1 VGPGPLPQPFE
12 LESDLTSLGIVAAL
26 PAEAGSLANQ
36 PMTAGSLV
44 RLPGNNILRL
54 AGIGTELARAAAED
68 LVAAG
73 VTALLSW
80 GSAGALDKDLLPG
93 SLLLPKTII
102 SSDQIIFPVDSAW
115 HERLCRLLKGHLA
128 FHTRP
133 LAESPV
139 VLSSPAE
146 KIGFSEQC
154 GAIAVDMESAS
165 VAEVAKEAKISFMAI
180 RAIAD
185 PADMT
190 IPKSALTALDEH
202 GRVQPFKLLSELVRR
217 PSEIFLL
224 IRTRNHFRS
233 ALTTLSTVAQLAGG
247 NLLAF

>member
-1 VGPGPLPQPFE
+1 M
-12 LESDLTSLGIVAAL
+12 TSLGIVAAL
-26 PAEAGSLANQ
+26 PAEAGSLTNQ

-44 RLPGNNILRL
+44 RLPGNKIIRL
-54 AGIGTELARAAAED
+54 AGIGGKLARTAAVE

-73 VTALLSW
+73 ATALLSW
-80 GSAGALDKDLLPG
+80 GSAGALDKELLPG
-93 SLLLPKTII
+93 SLLLPKSII
-102 SSDQIIFPVDSAW
+102 SSDQTIFPVDSAW
-115 HERLCRLLKGHLA
+115 HERLCHLLKEHLV

-133 LAESPV
+133 LAESPI

-146 KIGFSEQC
+146 KRGFYQQC

-165 VAEVAKEAKISFMAI
+165 VAEVAKEAKISFVAI

-185 PADMT
+185 PSDMT

-202 GRVQPFKLLSELVRR
+202 GRVQPLKLLRELVRR
-217 PSEIFLL
+217 PAEIFLL

-233 ALTTLSTVAQLAGG
+233 ALTTLSTVAQLAGD